1 MSDLEIVVARM
12 SEKTTI
18 ANLMQLYV
26 HDFSEF
32 WAGTANGE
40 LQEDGSFPA
49 YPFLD
54 TYWSDPQRVPL
65 LIRLRGR
72 LIGFALLNNASHAGQ
87 PVDRNMA
94 EFFIVRKHRRS
105 GTGTMAAQD
114 IFARYPGRW
123 EVAVARRNVG
133 ALAFWRNAITRHPN
147 AQSIEEADV
156 STSAWDGPLFRFNIE
171 PAR

>member
-1 MSDLEIVVARM
+1 MTNLEIVVARM

-18 ANLMQLYV
+18 ANLMQLSV

-72 LIGFALLNNASHAGQ
+72 LIGFALLNNASHSGQ

-94 EFFIVRKHRRS
+94 EFFIARKQRRS
-105 GTGTMAAQD
+105 GAGTAAAQE
-114 IFARYPGRW
+114 IFSRYPGAW
-123 EVAVARRNVG
+123 EVAVARRNIG
-133 ALAFWRNAITRHPN
+133 ALAFWRNAIARHPT
-147 AQSIEEADV
+147 ADAIKEADV
-156 STSAWDGPLFRFNIE
+156 TTSDWNGPIIRFRI
-171 PAR
+171 